1 VRRND
6 VAMKNN
12 SWRNN
17 LSLNKPI
24 IMSINRRQL
33 MQQLTTT
40 VIGSALLPFLGHPNT
55 LQTNT
60 EGIYIA
66 AGDGKKGKIGDME
79 MLFKLNKE
87 QTGGHMGLAETII
100 QPGEL
105 GAPPHYHTYTDELT
119 RVLEGAVFILT
130 GETIT
135 ELKAGDW
142 HLRPK
147 NVVHTFWNSSQQPA
161 KTIDICL
168 PGGHEAYLQELAALF
183 ENNNRPKPEDFKRLE
198 QKHDIHYRF
207 DLLKGIMEKY
217 KVKL

>member
-1 VRRND
+1 
-6 VAMKNN
+6 
-12 SWRNN
+12 
-17 LSLNKPI
+17 
-24 IMSINRRQL
+24 MSITRRQL
-33 MQQLTTT
+33 MQQLATAALGST
-40 VIGSALLPFLGHPNT
+40 VLSYLSNAHSLP
-55 LQTNT
+55 TNN

-66 AGDGKKGKIGDME
+66 AGTGKKGKIGDME
-79 MLFKLNKE
+79 LQFKLNKQ
-87 QTGGHMGLAETII
+87 QTSGHMGLAETII

-105 GAPPHYHTYTDELT
+105 GAPPHYHSNTDEVT

-130 GETIT
+130 GETVT
-135 ELKAGDW
+135 ELKPGDW

-147 NVVHTFWNSSQQPA
+147 GVVHTFWNSSQQPA

-168 PGGHEAYLQELAALF
+168 PGGHEDYLQELAALF

-198 QKHDIHYRF
+198 QQHDIHYRF

>member
-1 VRRND
+1 
-6 VAMKNN
+6 
-12 SWRNN
+12 
-17 LSLNKPI
+17 
-24 IMSINRRQL
+24 
-33 MQQLTTT
+33 MQQLATATLGST
-40 VIGSALLPFLGHPNT
+40 VLPYLCNAHS
-55 LQTNT
+55 LQTNN

-66 AGDGKKGKIGDME
+66 AGTGKKGKIGDME

-119 RVLEGAVFILT
+119 RVLEGSVFILT
-130 GETIT
+130 GETVT

-168 PGGHEAYLQELAALF
+168 PGGHEEYLQELAALF

-198 QKHDIHYRF
+198 HKHDIHYRF